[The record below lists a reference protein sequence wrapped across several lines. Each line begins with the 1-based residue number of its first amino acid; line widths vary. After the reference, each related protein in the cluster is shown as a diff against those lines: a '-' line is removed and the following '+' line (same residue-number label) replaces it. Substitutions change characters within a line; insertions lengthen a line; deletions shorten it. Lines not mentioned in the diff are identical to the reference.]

1 MPAENP
7 VVPAPTISDDVVTL
21 PGGGPTLALRRAGG
35 SRRPFLLLHGLAS
48 NARMWDGVTRRLAGA
63 GHEVAAVDLRGHGV
77 SEVTEDGYDTATAA
91 GDVTALISVLGWTA
105 ERSPILAGQSWGG
118 HVVLEVAAAEAGVAG
133 VALIDGGWVRLPGRF
148 PNFAAA
154 WEALAPPVF
163 SGVSPGVLAAQ
174 VATWT
179 SGWPPEGV
187 AGALANFAELPD
199 GTVRARL
206 SLDHHRAIVAS
217 LWDTDPRLHYPRV
230 AVPALLLVAD
240 GDGPDP
246 ARKRAEVAEA
256 LAGLPDAEARW
267 YAGAHHDLHAA
278 QPQRCAADL
287 LALAGRV
294 DGA

>member
-1 MPAENP
+1 MTAENP
-7 VVPAPTISDDVVTL
+7 VVPLPTITDDVVTL
-21 PGGGPTLALRRAGG
+21 SGGGPTLALRRAHGP
-35 SRRPFLLLHGLAS
+35 RRPFLLVHGLAS
-48 NARMWDGVTRRLAGA
+48 NARMWDGVTRRLADA
-63 GHEVAAVDLRGHGV
+63 GHDVAAVDLRGHGR
-77 SEVTEDGYDTATAA
+77 SQVTANGYDTATAA
-91 GDVTALISVLGWTA
+91 RDVAALISVLGWTA
-105 ERSPILAGQSWGG
+105 ERAPVVAGQSWGG
-118 HVVLEVAAAEAGVAG
+118 HVVLDVAAAGRGVAA

-148 PNFAAA
+148 PDFAAA
-154 WEALAPPVF
+154 WQALAPPVF

-206 SLDHHRAIVAS
+206 SLDHHRAILAS
-217 LWDTDPRLHYPRV
+217 LWDTDPRLAYPRV
-230 AVPALLLVAD
+230 VAPALLLVAD

-246 ARKRAEVAEA
+246 ATKRAEVAEA

-267 YAGAHHDLHAA
+267 YASAHHDLHAE

-287 LALAGRV
+287 LALAARV
-294 DGA
+294 DGP